1 MRLYFPYFVHG
12 KFLHHSLCCLPQ
24 IHGSGQS
31 QSSINDG
38 HKGTAKLFIKAMY
51 VLYKSFLNVS
61 VLIFCCLY
69 VVNKCFFLFVV
80 VAKL

>member
-1 MRLYFPYFVHG
+1 MWLYFPYFVHG

-38 HKGTAKLFIKAMY
+38 HKGTAELFIKAIY
-51 VLYKSFLNVS
+51 VLYK
-61 VLIFCCLY
+61 
-69 VVNKCFFLFVV
+69 CFFKCQCVNILLLICCQQVFFSVCGCG
-80 VAKL
+80 